1 MYARSKRNRKSH
13 AEKMQEYRVRKKAK
27 LGEQWYEKEAERLRK
42 RYVPVA
48 QLSEEEKKERRLKSS
63 IYTQRYRQRRKL
75 GFLPQNSTRTLR
87 SSMSEVK
94 DEGECSSEN
103 SLSSFSGQA
112 QGSGY
117 VFSNQ
122 SHDVYLCGRVRD
134 MLRNGCLCDAAIE
147 VGSRVFK
154 AHKVVLAAGSSVFLN
169 MATSLPDCGQML
181 VRLPVET
188 DIPSLEVILDYMY
201 TGRVHLSST
210 NCQDVHKLADLFDIK
225 QLVEWC
231 SRVDS
236 GLALG
241 GCTSEDLG
249 SAGSE
254 SDSGEASLK
263 INKSSSS
270 YKGVGRPRGRG
281 RGRQRGGGRGLD
293 RGQTSKL
300 IYEKTGSH
308 SGTGQDINN
317 SYEDLP
323 FDMDTPRKA
332 NIKAKIVTSEILRK
346 NDDIHSKD
354 VKQMSSLSSA
364 NKRGRGGKSRAE
376 IQRAYR
382 ERKIAGMTEKQL
394 QEHRKKEAKRV
405 RQGKSERDGIVQK
418 GRGRG
423 RGRAGLKVKL
433 GQGRVAMKTSSKGIT
448 GSVKQEPETIERA
461 EDYKRWRNKRKNDI
475 SYILK
480 ERERARKRYVPRKLL
495 SAEALEDIRE
505 KTRNQQR
512 NYRIKKCLRTLEEEH
527 GVQIYT
533 ENAAAEVEGDAL
545 SQGYLLQVT
554 AGDGDLNVPRGSES
568 IQNVI
573 QSVIV
578 TPQLHDLPQTVVV
591 ENTPDMDNTAMQE
604 QTSEPSNS
612 IPMISSICIKQEA
625 LHDLP
630 EEDSQFVPTFSEVD
644 MVQLST
650 QCDDMSGSGVSEPSV
665 TPAAYGLEATAE
677 SVDTQLDIF
686 DTPNDNGD
694 ALADRLK
701 AGDATPCN
709 VGEMPRSGDVTPVD
723 MDILVFDIVSACLNI
738 KNCLIVKLYIT

>member
-1 MYARSKRNRKSH
+1 MRNRKSH

-263 INKSSSS
+263 INKVVQSRVRGLSSGLKGGRGRGRANSRSSSTVQMPLKRSVSPEQSSSFLLTSTENNHLTTVKQSSSS

-461 EDYKRWRNKRKNDI
+461 EDYKILRRRIRDRVKMQRWRNKRKNDI

-665 TPAAYGLEATAE
+665 TPAG
-677 SVDTQLDIF
+677 SVQTF
-686 DTPNDNGD
+686 VN
-694 ALADRLK
+694 
-701 AGDATPCN
+701 
-709 VGEMPRSGDVTPVD
+709 M
-723 MDILVFDIVSACLNI
+723 
-738 KNCLIVKLYIT
+738 